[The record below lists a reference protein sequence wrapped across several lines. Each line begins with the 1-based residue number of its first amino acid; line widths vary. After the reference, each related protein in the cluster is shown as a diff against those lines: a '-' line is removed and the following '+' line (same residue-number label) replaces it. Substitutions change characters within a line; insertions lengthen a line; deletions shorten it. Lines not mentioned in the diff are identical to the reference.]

1 MLRIVSSLAL
11 FLTIVVGATEMPPMP
26 PMMANPEKAPQT
38 KPAPK
43 GSALPQECSGMPPM
57 IIFLPPPMEAELVKC
72 KNALH
77 KPKLDG
83 VSKKLSQLSGK
94 NIKIKSVGIANG
106 FKELYTVKF
115 TMDKEDRMLY
125 CNSDLSSCIEGR
137 RIDSK
142 PIPKE
147 EKKGK

>member
-1 MLRIVSSLAL
+1 MLRLLTMIS
-11 FLTIVVGATEMPPMP
+11 TIVVLTLSASEMPPMP
-26 PMMANPEKAPQT
+26 PMMANPSKAPQT

-43 GSALPQECSGMPPM
+43 APNLPAECTGMPPM

-94 NIKIKSVGIANG
+94 NVEIKSVKIANG
-106 FKELYTVKF
+106 FKELYAVKF
-115 TMDKEDRMLY
+115 VMNKKDRMMY

-142 PIPKE
+142 PITKQ
-147 EKKGK
+147 KKGK

>member
-1 MLRIVSSLAL
+1 MLRLITMVTTL
-11 FLTIVVGATEMPPMP
+11 VVVTLSATEMPPMP
-26 PMMANPEKAPQT
+26 PMMANPEKSPKI

-43 GSALPQECSGMPPM
+43 ASNLPAECTGMPPM

-72 KNALH
+72 KNALN

-94 NIKIKSVGIANG
+94 NVKIKSVTIANG
-106 FKELYTVKF
+106 FKELYAVKF
-115 TMDKEDRMLY
+115 VMNKEDRMMY

-142 PIPKE
+142 PIKKQ
-147 EKKGK
+147 KKGK